1 MAMTKKKGPVS
12 GGPKTGA
19 TKKKIVGGT
28 VKKKNGV
35 AW

>member
-1 MAMTKKKGPVS
+1 MAMSKKKGPLAQA
-12 GGPKTGA
+12 PKKGA